1 MSTVLWAAGNWKLPR
16 GPCNERA
23 RGKLVLRS
31 IWTTWGLMS
40 QQWQRAYTVRPVVN
54 KTQSLPYFVAIQ
66 TKLLFSGCTELS
78 SFPQEHVCA
87 AHLKPLEEV
96 PKQRNEPSHLGSRAG
111 FPENYAE
118 CITKLERLKYT
129 WWEGFHLFLSRD
141 SRESVIQ
148 KGSWFGDGRFAL
160 WSMGWAHFYA
170 TVQIRG
176 NDLLHFLL
184 PCYFR
189 PSSQCQP
196 SKFWIEYLL
205 EADPLVSSTKLW
217 FMWAYAAIFWS
228 NTISF

>member
-1 MSTVLWAAGNWKLPR
+1 MSMALPWGEELWGVQLFVAFVLTPDKSIVTMSTVLWAAGNWKLPR

-96 PKQRNEPSHLGSRAG
+96 PKQRNEPSHLGSRAW
-111 FPENYAE
+111 FPW
-118 CITKLERLKYT
+118 KLYWMHHQTWEIEVHMVGGLPSLPEPRLARV
-129 WWEGFHLFLSRD
+129 SD
-141 SRESVIQ
+141 S
-148 KGSWFGDGRFAL
+148 KG
-160 WSMGWAHFYA
+160 
-170 TVQIRG
+170 
-176 NDLLHFLL
+176 
-184 PCYFR
+184 
-189 PSSQCQP
+189 
-196 SKFWIEYLL
+196 
-205 EADPLVSSTKLW
+205 
-217 FMWAYAAIFWS
+217 
-228 NTISF
+228 

>member
-1 MSTVLWAAGNWKLPR
+1 MSR
-16 GPCNERA
+16 G
-23 RGKLVLRS
+23 GKLEAPTRPMQRKGSWEAGFEIHLDN
-31 IWTTWGLMS
+31 WGLMS
-40 QQWQRAYTVRPVVN
+40 QQWQRAYTVRPIVH

-96 PKQRNEPSHLGSRAG
+96 PKQRNEPSNLWSRAG
-111 FPENYAE
+111 FPENYIE
-118 CITKLERLKYT
+118 FITKLERLKYT

-141 SRESVIQ
+141 SREPVSQ

-170 TVQIRG
+170 TVAIRE

-189 PSSQCQP
+189 PSSHPMPTQQVLNWVLIR
-196 SKFWIEYLL
+196 S
-205 EADPLVSSTKLW
+205 
-217 FMWAYAAIFWS
+217 WS
-228 NTISF
+228 IGFFSQALIHVGICGHILIK